1 MHEIAEGSDL
11 YAEIYAA
18 VKRMIQ
24 SFCAYPEALMRLSR
38 LCGTTLVAGLQQMPF
53 EKLAQTLLEIRES
66 FLAVCCQQPTDQF
79 VAMISESQWWVF
91 LSRRLFILK
100 SFRAILDN
108 ILRLKRTFNA
118 HMEIVQ
124 ENAYAT
130 IDRVVPSIM
139 QLLMTLE
146 KASIFR

>member
-1 MHEIAEGSDL
+1 MDGFEELGIRNDQLDLPNQLRSYRRYLLKAMHEIAEGSDL

-66 FLAVCCQQPTDQF
+66 FLAVCCQQSTDQF
-79 VAMISESQWWVF
+79 VAMISESQW
-91 LSRRLFILK
+91 
-100 SFRAILDN
+100 
-108 ILRLKRTFNA
+108 
-118 HMEIVQ
+118 
-124 ENAYAT
+124 
-130 IDRVVPSIM
+130 
-139 QLLMTLE
+139 
-146 KASIFR
+146 